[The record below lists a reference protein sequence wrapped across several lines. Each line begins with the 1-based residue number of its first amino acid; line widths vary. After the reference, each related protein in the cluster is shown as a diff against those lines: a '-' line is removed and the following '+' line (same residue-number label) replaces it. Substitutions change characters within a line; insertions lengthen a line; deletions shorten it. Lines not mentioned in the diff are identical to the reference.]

1 MRVCMSAGMN
11 TITLSVSALLLDM
24 DGTLVCSTGD
34 VEKVWRLWCQHHQLA
49 PEPVLAICHGMRSR
63 EVIRAL
69 APQLDV
75 EREAARLDEL
85 EMQHTGGD
93 AIAGAGELLRRL
105 PPERWAIVTSASERV
120 AYHRLR
126 CAGLPLPHVQVGAEA
141 VINGKP
147 DPESYLLGAKRLGV
161 SPDCCLVFEDAPAG
175 IESALR
181 AGCTVVQV
189 GGDAPLNPAVVAVIR
204 DWCEV
209 KVALGKGESLLVT
222 LPA

>member
-1 MRVCMSAGMN
+1 MN

-34 VEKVWRLWCQHHQLA
+34 VETVWRLWCQHHQLA
-49 PEPVLAICHGMRSR
+49 PEPVLAMCHGMRSR

-85 EMQHTGGD
+85 EMQHTGGE
-93 AIAGAGELLRRL
+93 AIAGAGELLRHL

-120 AYHRLR
+120 ARHRLN
-126 CAGLPLPHVQVGAEA
+126 CAGLPLPAVLVGAEE
-141 VINGKP
+141 VVNGKP
-147 DPESYLLGAKRLGV
+147 DPEPYLLGAERLGA

-209 KVALGKGESLLVT
+209 KVELEESKSLLVM
-222 LPA
+222 LSMQGANKE